1 MRKTLLSTFGLA
13 MLSLAGVATAQAQTV
28 EPGDTIYATD
38 FSGDDALASWT
49 VIDGNS
55 DGTTWAALSGV
66 GNATYNSD
74 NASQG
79 ANDLIVSPAIKME
92 KGTDYFVSY
101 SFAQQG
107 SFDPDHVMVYS
118 GSSNTYTGVSNYLSE
133 LTLEGN
139 TGAQGKARY
148 ICTEDGEVYFG
159 FLLTSE
165 NGENGQ
171 LSLTSFTVTAAK
183 AATPK
188 AVEGLEGELTED
200 KTVILRWTCPSQD
213 TEGVD
218 LAQLMG
224 INIYENGTLVKTY
237 EEVSPGT
244 QGFEVLTPTTTTG
257 KATFSVE
264 AFIGDNKSEQ
274 QSVEINVSDV
284 VGEPELVK
292 AFAVSS
298 ATKGDW
304 VIEDNKGNGAWAFD
318 YGKVFSYNHK
328 LGQKNQDDWLISPS
342 VDLDAS
348 KRYILKYQLKTSM
361 TYGTD
366 IAVTIGN
373 EQKSSA
379 QTQVVASY
387 SQLLQNGFGN
397 YETEQFSIP
406 ETGAYYIGFH
416 VTTANYSVSMQN
428 LEVYVIKQS
437 GTTGIEAVAKSG
449 VLAYNR
455 SMAQL
460 ALPAGATAAAIYN
473 AGGTLVANMAAN
485 GSSVDLSSL
494 ASGIYVVSVKDAQGN
509 NYRMKIAK

>member
-1 MRKTLLSTFGLA
+1 MRKTLLSTIGLA

-28 EPGDTIYATD
+28 VPGDTVYTTD
-38 FSGDDALASWT
+38 FSDDDALATWT

-55 DGTTWAALSGV
+55 DGVTWGAMNGV

-74 NASQG
+74 AASQG
-79 ANDLIVSPAIKME
+79 ANDLIISPAIKLE
-92 KGTDYFVSY
+92 KGVDYIVSY

-107 SFDPDHVMVYS
+107 SFDSDQLMVYS
-118 GSSNTYTGVSNYLSE
+118 GSSNTFTGVSNYLSE
-133 LTLEGN
+133 LTVSGN
-139 TGAQGKARY
+139 GTTQGKARY
-148 ICTEDGEVYFG
+148 VCTEDEEAYFG
-159 FLLTSE
+159 FLLTTA

-171 LSLTSFTVTAAK
+171 LSLTSFTIAAAK

-200 KTVILRWTCPSQD
+200 QTVILRWTCPTQD
-213 TEGVD
+213 TEGID
-218 LAQLMG
+218 LVQLMG

-244 QGFEVLTPTTTTG
+244 QGFEVLTPTTTSG
-257 KATFSVE
+257 KATFSIE
-264 AFIGDNKSEQ
+264 AFIGENKSSL

-284 VGEPELVK
+284 VGEAELIK
-292 AFAVSS
+292 EFSVSKS
-298 ATKGDW
+298 SSSEW
-304 VIEDNKGNGAWAFD
+304 VIEDNKGTGAWAFD
-318 YGKVFSYNHK
+318 YQNVFSYNHK
-328 LGQKNQDDWLISPS
+328 LAQKNQDDWLISPS
-342 VDLDAS
+342 VDLDAT
-348 KRYILKYQLKTSM
+348 KRYKLTYELKTSRDL
-361 TYGTD
+361 GTD

-379 QTQVVASY
+379 QTQTLASY
-387 SQLLQNGFGN
+387 SQMLQDGFGD

-416 VTTANYSVSMQN
+416 VTTANYSVSMRN
-428 LEVYVIKQS
+428 LKVYVINPGS
-437 GTTGIEAVAKSG
+437 TTDIQEVAKSG

-455 SMAQL
+455 CMAQL

-473 AGGTLVANMAAN
+473 AGGTLVANVAAN
-485 GSSVDLSSL
+485 GSCVDLSQL